1 MTVPRVRRSAIAGSW
16 YPGNPRRLR
25 EEIEGYFSRIPEGPL
40 GGDPVGMVVPH
51 AGYAYSGQVAA
62 YAYRQ
67 VMGRAFDAVILIGPS
82 HRQPFRGVSVYAGGG
97 FETPL
102 GVVPIDEG
110 LAEGI
115 LANGRDVSDTPD
127 LHAQEHSL
135 EIQLPFLQVAFGA
148 FSLVPLMMGDQG
160 TETCRALAGAI
171 LRAVGNRRVLIVG
184 SSDLSH
190 YHPYERALVLDRRA
204 LDHLERMDS
213 EGLLQSL
220 EAGLCEACGGGPAAV
235 TMMAARGLGADRA
248 TLLKYAN
255 SGDVTGDRS
264 GVVGYASLLYERT
277 GHERTGRAG

>member
-1 MTVPRVRRSAIAGSW
+1 
-16 YPGNPRRLR
+16 
-25 EEIEGYFSRIPEGPL
+25 
-40 GGDPVGMVVPH
+40 MVVPH

-67 VMGRAFDAVILIGPS
+67 VRDSAFDAVVLVGPS
-82 HRQPFRGVSVYAGGG
+82 HRRPFRGVSVYASGG

-110 LAEGI
+110 LARGI
-115 LANGRDVSDTPD
+115 LASGRDVSDTPD

-135 EIQLPFLQVAFGA
+135 EIQLPFLQVAIGA

-160 TETCRALAGAI
+160 AETCRGLAEAI
-171 LRAVGNRRVLIVG
+171 LRAAGNRRILIVG

-190 YHPYERALVLDRRA
+190 YHPYERALVMDRRA
-204 LDHLERMDS
+204 LDPLERMDA

-220 EAGLCEACGGGPAAV
+220 EAGSCEACGGGPAAV
-235 TMMAARGLGADRA
+235 TIMTARGLGADRA
-248 TLLKYAN
+248 MLLKYAN

-264 GVVGYASLLYERT
+264 GVVGYASLLYEKAGHGRT
-277 GHERTGRAG
+277 GATG